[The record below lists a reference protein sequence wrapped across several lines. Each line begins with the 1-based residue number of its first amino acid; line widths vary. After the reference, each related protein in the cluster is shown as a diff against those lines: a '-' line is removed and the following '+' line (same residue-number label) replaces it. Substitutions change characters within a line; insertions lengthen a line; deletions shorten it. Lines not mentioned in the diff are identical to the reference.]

1 MQYFL
6 SLKLTSCLQSQ
17 GMSQGVFL
25 LLALALPGVLLDQ
38 EGLKGPS
45 KGGQEPAIRWL
56 EGENK
61 YLEGENNVDCV
72 PTVIS
77 EVIVLA

>member
-45 KGGQEPAIRWL
+45 KGGQEPAIR
-56 EGENK
+56 
-61 YLEGENNVDCV
+61 
-72 PTVIS
+72 
-77 EVIVLA
+77 